1 MAPNTSE
8 SGSDEVV
15 KAKDD
20 EISKLKKDI
29 EKANGRV
36 ENAENK
42 FRDWAEELGNI
53 RKERDNLKSSFDETK
68 KVLTEAQDL
77 IKALKE
83 QKDAPPTQAGDKTGK
98 EKDKSKETV
107 EDIERGLN
115 DDQRKVGEIAFNDL
129 NDAEKLQYESD
140 PDFRLSFLK
149 RVIDTAPVIPT
160 SPWKTA
166 PKKKEEEPSG
176 HKEILDRIFTRK
188 KQNSFMP
195 PGSMGGAARPKESSY
210 QRPEPPE
217 DIRVH

>member
-15 KAKDD
+15 KAKDE
-20 EISKLKKDI
+20 EISKLKADI
-29 EKANGRV
+29 EKANKRV
-36 ENAENK
+36 EDSQSKINAWGN
-42 FRDWAEELGNI
+42 ELGEI

-98 EKDKSKETV
+98 EKGKPGTA
-107 EDIERGLN
+107 EDIERMLN

-129 NDAEKLQYESD
+129 NDAEKLQYEND

-149 RVIDTAPVIPT
+149 RVVESSPVIPT

-210 QRPEPPE
+210 ERPEPPE
-217 DIRVH
+217 DTRVH